1 MITTRICPPR
11 FRSTSDVVY
20 PVRITVTD
28 GCVKRNKVYRYR
40 VATITSPELST
51 AQLSAQNRIAGGHA
65 ADVGEPARL
74 PAPARLPGGHRR
86 YSEHD
91 AEAVLE
97 VLRLREQGLSL
108 PAAIE
113 RARRQE
119 QPSERSVFAGL
130 RRRRPDL
137 AATVT
142 QKRLLV
148 AISHAIEDEYL
159 AHAGRGLVF
168 GSFQRE
174 SSSTPP
180 SRAGANWR
188 APPGS
193 RSPSPTSPRSREPE
207 LAARPGAAAGPPPD
221 GPRVDGD
228 RRRAGRARVPG
239 GWEHPSDGDLAD
251 HARRF
256 EVIWSFEREIVRAAS
271 EVAAELLNDLA
282 PEIAAR
288 VPDAI
293 ADGSGGDGLRFG
305 SALAH
310 RMVEYVADLVQGPSS
325 RRRRPDSVA
334 EPGPRSTPGRRGR
347 PPGCRGR
354 ADSTR

>member
-1 MITTRICPPR
+1 M
-11 FRSTSDVVY
+11 
-20 PVRITVTD
+20 VTM
-28 GCVKRNKVYRYR
+28 
-40 VATITSPELST
+40 TSPEMST
-51 AQLSAQNRIAGGHA
+51 AQLSARTG
-65 ADVGEPARL
+65 L
-74 PAPARLPGGHRR
+74 PAGTLRMWESRHGFPSPARLPGGHRR
-86 YSEHD
+86 YSQRD

-137 AATVT
+137 AATVC
-142 QKRLLV
+142 QKQLLV
-148 AISHAIEDEYL
+148 AISHAIEDECL

-168 GSFQRE
+168 GSFQRQKFFQAAE
-174 SSSTPP
+174 P
-180 SRAGANWR
+180 RWR
-188 APPGS
+188 
-193 RSPSPTSPRSREPE
+193 E
-207 LAARPGAAAGPPPD
+207 LARTARLAVAVADFPEIAQPPLAAAQVPLQIHHPMAREWTLIVDAPGAHACLTA
-221 GPRVDGD
+221 
-228 RRRAGRARVPG
+228 
-239 GWEHPSDGDLAD
+239 WEHPGGGHLPD

-293 ADGSGGDGLRFG
+293 ADGSGSDGLRFG

-310 RMVEYVADLVQGPSS
+310 RMVEYVADLVQGPVPAPSMGS
-325 RRRRPDSVA
+325 
-334 EPGPRSTPGRRGR
+334 EPGGGVKSAG
-347 PPGCRGR
+347 

>member
-1 MITTRICPPR
+1 
-11 FRSTSDVVY
+11 VV
-20 PVRITVTD
+20 
-28 GCVKRNKVYRYR
+28 
-40 VATITSPELST
+40 TITSPELST
-51 AQLSAQNRIAGGHA
+51 AQLSARTG
-65 ADVGEPARL
+65 L
-74 PAPARLPGGHRR
+74 PAGTLRMWESRHGFPSPARLPGGHRR
-86 YSEHD
+86 YSQRD

-119 QPSERSVFAGL
+119 QPSEHSVFAGL

-137 AATVT
+137 AATVA

-148 AISHAIEDEYL
+148 AMSHAIEDECL

-168 GSFQRE
+168 GSFQRRE
-174 SSSTPP
+174 FFQAAEP
-180 SRAGANWR
+180 RWR
-188 APPGS
+188 
-193 RSPSPTSPRSREPE
+193 E
-207 LAARPGAAAGPPPD
+207 LARTARLAVAVADFSEIAQPQLAAAQVPLQVHHPMAREWTVIVDGPGAHACLTA
-221 GPRVDGD
+221 
-228 RRRAGRARVPG
+228 
-239 GWEHPSDGDLAD
+239 WEHPGDGDLPD

-271 EVAAELLNDLA
+271 EVATELLNDLA
-282 PEIAAR
+282 PEIAAQ

-310 RMVEYVADLVQGPSS
+310 RMVEYVADLAQGPLPGLSTGLESS
-325 RRRRPDSVA
+325 F
-334 EPGPRSTPGRRGR
+334 EPGTAGEPAGGEAA
-347 PPGCRGR
+347 R

>member
-1 MITTRICPPR
+1 M
-11 FRSTSDVVY
+11 
-20 PVRITVTD
+20 
-28 GCVKRNKVYRYR
+28 
-40 VATITSPELST
+40 TSPELST
-51 AQLSAQNRIAGGHA
+51 AQLSAKTG
-65 ADVGEPARL
+65 L
-74 PAPARLPGGHRR
+74 PAGTLRMWESRHGFPSPARLPGGHRR
-86 YSEHD
+86 YSQRD

-137 AATVT
+137 AATVS

-148 AISHAIEDEYL
+148 AMSHAIEDECL

-168 GSFQRE
+168 GSFQRRE
-174 SSSTPP
+174 YFQAAEP
-180 SRAGANWR
+180 RWR
-188 APPGS
+188 ELA
-193 RSPSPTSPRSREPE
+193 RTARLAVAVADFPE
-207 LAARPGAAAGPPPD
+207 LAEPDLAAAQVPLHIHHPMVREWTVIVDAPGAHACLTA
-221 GPRVDGD
+221 
-228 RRRAGRARVPG
+228 
-239 GWEHPSDGDLAD
+239 WEHPGNGALGDND
-251 HARRF
+251 RQF

-282 PEIAAR
+282 PDIAAR
-288 VPDAI
+288 IPDAV
-293 ADGSGGDGLRFG
+293 ADGSGSDGLRFG

-310 RMVEYVADLVQGPSS
+310 RMVEYVADLVQGSLPAPAMGS
-325 RRRRPDSVA
+325 A
-334 EPGPRSTPGRRGR
+334 PGGGVNPA
-347 PPGCRGR
+347 R

>member
-1 MITTRICPPR
+1 MWESRHGFP
-11 FRSTSDVVY
+11 
-20 PVRITVTD
+20 
-28 GCVKRNKVYRYR
+28 
-40 VATITSPELST
+40 SP
-51 AQLSAQNRIAGGHA
+51 
-65 ADVGEPARL
+65 D
-74 PAPARLPGGHRR
+74 RLPGGHRR
-86 YSEHD
+86 YSQRD

-148 AISHAIEDEYL
+148 AMSHAIEDECL

-168 GSFQRE
+168 GSFQRRKYFE
-174 SSSTPP
+174 
-180 SRAGANWR
+180 AAE
-188 APPGS
+188 
-193 RSPSPTSPRSREPE
+193 PRWSE
-207 LAARPGAAAGPPPD
+207 LARTARLAVAVADFAEIAQPPLAAAQVPLQVHHPMVREWTVIVDAPGAHACLTA
-221 GPRVDGD
+221 
-228 RRRAGRARVPG
+228 
-239 GWEHPSDGDLAD
+239 WEHPGDGALAD
-251 HARRF
+251 EERRF
-256 EVIWSFEREIVRAAS
+256 EVIWSFERDIVRAAS

-288 VPDAI
+288 VPDAV
-293 ADGSGGDGLRFG
+293 ADGSGSDGVRFG

-310 RMVEYVADLVQGPSS
+310 RMVEYVADLVHGPLPPPSAGS
-325 RRRRPDSVA
+325 APGADA
-334 EPGPRSTPGRRGR
+334 EPAG
-347 PPGCRGR
+347 
-354 ADSTR
+354 ADIAR